1 MKANLDITMFG
12 EFSISNGEKIIT
24 DQANRSKKVWTL
36 LEYLVVNRDRAITQ
50 KELVDLLW
58 PDGDTKDPVN
68 TLKVLMHRVRTML
81 DELGPESGKR
91 MILYKS
97 GTYGWNSELKCSVD
111 TEMFTKALLQAVDAK
126 DEQKKLNLL
135 LRAIHLYEGDFLQK
149 NGTEPW
155 VMQLS
160 KQYSGMFLQA
170 AVEAAELLFAR
181 EEYTELISICRKV
194 TGFCPYEETFYLY
207 LLKGLIN
214 IKHTD
219 QALEEYQRIS
229 ELFFREFGI
238 TPSEELTA
246 LYKEV
251 VETSHVPEMNL
262 EIIKEKLAEEP
273 SVGSFYCEFEF
284 FKTIYRLEAR
294 SAARTGQSV
303 YVGLL
308 TVMNA
313 AGDDLPNQKTLN
325 RVMDALH
332 DTIRRTLRKGDI
344 FTRYSLNQYLIMLPT
359 TTYETSHMVME
370 RIKKAYR
377 REFPNTPVSLRYST
391 TPITP
396 DELYH

>member
-1 MKANLDITMFG
+1 MRSNYEITMFG
-12 EFSISNGEKIIT
+12 EFTISNGKEIIT

-36 LEYLVVNRDRAITQ
+36 LEYLIVHRDRAVTQ

-58 PDGDTKDPVN
+58 PGSDTKDPIN
-68 TLKVLMHRVRTML
+68 TLKVLMHRVRTLL
-81 DELGPESGKR
+81 DELGKDSGKK
-91 MILYKS
+91 MIYYKS
-97 GTYGWNSELKCSVD
+97 GAYGWNDELKYNID
-111 TEMFTKALLQAVDAK
+111 TEQFEAALKYAEEA
-126 DEQKKLNLL
+126 EEEKKLNFLL
-135 LRAIHLYEGDFLQK
+135 QMIRLYEGDFLQK
-149 NGTEPW
+149 NGSEPW
-155 VMQLS
+155 IMQLS
-160 KQYSGMFLQA
+160 SSYRTKFLQA
-170 AVEAAELLFAR
+170 ASKASAILLEQGR
-181 EEYTELISICRKV
+181 YEELIDICRHV
-194 TGFCPYEETFYLY
+194 IRLCPYEEEFYLY
-207 LLKGLIN
+207 LLKALI
-214 IKHTD
+214 KTQQVD
-219 QALEEYQRIS
+219 KAQEEYHRVS

-251 VETSHVPEMNL
+251 VETSHMPEMNL

-273 SVGSFYCEFEF
+273 TTGSFYCEFEF

-303 YVGLL
+303 YIGLM

-313 AGDDLPNQKTLN
+313 AGDDLPNQKTMN

-332 DTIRRTLRKGDI
+332 DTIRRALRKGDI

-359 TTYETSHMVME
+359 TTYETSNMVME

-377 REFPNTPVSLRYST
+377 REFPNTPVLLRYST

-396 DELYH
+396 DELYQ

>member
-1 MKANLDITMFG
+1 MRSNYEITMLG
-12 EFSISNGEKIIT
+12 EFTISNGKEIIT

-36 LEYLVVNRDRAITQ
+36 LEYLIVHRDRAVTQ

-58 PDGDTKDPVN
+58 PGSDTKDPIN
-68 TLKVLMHRVRTML
+68 TLKVLMHRVRTLL
-81 DELGPESGKR
+81 DELGKDSGKK
-91 MILYKS
+91 MIYYKS
-97 GTYGWNSELKCSVD
+97 GAYGWNDELKYNID
-111 TEMFTKALLQAVDAK
+111 TEQFEAALKYAEEA
-126 DEQKKLNLL
+126 EEEKKLNFLL
-135 LRAIHLYEGDFLQK
+135 QMIRLYEGDFLQK
-149 NGTEPW
+149 NGSEPW
-155 VMQLS
+155 IMQLS
-160 KQYSGMFLQA
+160 SSYRTKFLQA
-170 AVEAAELLFAR
+170 ASKASAILLEQGR
-181 EEYTELISICRKV
+181 YEELIDICRHV
-194 TGFCPYEETFYLY
+194 IRLCPYEEEFYLY
-207 LLKGLIN
+207 LLKALI
-214 IKHTD
+214 KTQQVD
-219 QALEEYQRIS
+219 KAQEEYHRVS

-262 EIIKEKLAEEP
+262 EIIKEKLVEEP
-273 SVGSFYCEFEF
+273 TTGSFYCEFEF

-303 YVGLL
+303 YIGLM

-313 AGDDLPNQKTLN
+313 AGDDLPNQKTMN

-332 DTIRRTLRKGDI
+332 DTIRRALRKGDI

-359 TTYETSHMVME
+359 TTYETSNMVME

-377 REFPNTPVSLRYST
+377 REFPNTPVLLRYST

-396 DELYH
+396 DELYQ